1 MLVEIQI
8 VPFSLMGSN
17 IKVRNLTLSVHIRL
31 FNVITRNCLGD
42 TSGILFVCVYANIQ
56 SSSTYNNQKLGKINI
71 N

>member
-31 FNVITRNCLGD
+31 FNVLTRNCLGD
-42 TSGILFVCVYANIQ
+42 TSGILFVCVFMLIFKAAPLIITKN
-56 SSSTYNNQKLGKINI
+56 
-71 N
+71 